1 MSETIAPT
9 TYQGVIPYLMAR
21 GASDAIEFYK
31 RAFGAEEVSGRM
43 LTEDGKLMHAHIRVN
58 GGDIMLSDEFPE
70 HGHTLGERAVGVT
83 LLLIVDDADAWWQR
97 AVDAGAEIRVP
108 FAEQFWGDR
117 YGELRDAFGHTW
129 SINQPKR

>member
-9 TYQGVIPYLMAR
+9 WYQGVVPYIMAR

-31 RAFGAEEVSGRM
+31 RAFGAEEVSGM
-43 LTEDGKLMHAHIRVN
+43 PMKDGDRLMHAHLRIN
-58 GGDIMLSDEFPE
+58 GGDIMMSDEFPE

-83 LLLIVDDADAWWQR
+83 LLLVVDDGEAWWKR
-97 AVDAGAEIRVP
+97 AVDAGAEIRLP
-108 FAEQFWGDR
+108 LAEQFWGDR

-129 SINQPKR
+129 AINEPKK